1 MYDLLYYYD
10 RLELDEVLEIF
21 LKNNVSKDHVISIS
35 KSDNINITSAVI
47 NGKIF
52 YGTKHLSFSKDKTG
66 NYHIKNRRYSLR
78 GNCTDNKLVTEAVS
92 DNMEYI
98 INPNNIS
105 FIRKS
110 NIKGVSF
117 FDEQYRQ

>member
-10 RLELDEVLEIF
+10 RLESDEVLEIF
-21 LKNNVSKDHVISIS
+21 LKDNVSKDHVISIS

-52 YGTKHLSFSKDKTG
+52 YGTKHLSFSKDKAG

-78 GNCTDNKLVTEAVS
+78 GNCTDNELIIEDIS
-92 DNMEYI
+92 GNMEYI
-98 INPNNIS
+98 IDPNNIS

-110 NIKGVSF
+110 NIKSVSF
-117 FDEQYRQ
+117 FDEQYR